1 MLLAI
6 ADRLAGVVTRIGRL
20 ASWLAIALMLV
31 ILTDVVTRRFLVL
44 GSGRLQDLE
53 WHLHGALFL
62 LCFGF
67 AYVRDAHV
75 RIELVRDHMS
85 ARLRAGLEIAG
96 ILLFL
101 VPFCVLVIKFGIEFA
116 ERSYR
121 TGETSMGWHR
131 AAPSLDH
138 QVVRAPGR
146 GDPADRRGLG
156 AVALRRRV
164 RRPSGAAPA
173 CGLVAAG
180 RAGPPEPDAVTAA
193 QLKPQ
198 TRKPWTC

>member
-6 ADRLAGVVTRIGRL
+6 ADRLAGVVTRIGRS

-121 TGETSMGWHR
+121 TGETSMGGTGLPHRWIIKSFVPLGAGILLIAALSVLLRCIAVFVGPEAQRRR
-131 AAPSLDH
+131 AAEWL
-138 QVVRAPGR
+138 
-146 GDPADRRGLG
+146 
-156 AVALRRRV
+156 RV
-164 RRPSGAAPA
+164 R
-173 CGLVAAG
+173 
-180 RAGPPEPDAVTAA
+180 PDPH
-193 QLKPQ
+193 KP
-198 TRKPWTC
+198 TP